1 MRGDFW
7 EFLPRRWPWCITDLL
22 IGHSSLSNEG
32 REVLYGTLGS
42 NGLTSDAHTMIL
54 SKDSGVGE
62 LFILTTDGISSRD
75 HARIGEDTA
84 HKLWQ
89 EVDPH
94 IRAILENNI
103 LRCLRSATPNSAM
116 TRQSSLETTLQ
127 EYLASATFDD
137 DATIGVLVADKVF
150 AHLHAKSKSAEGV

>member
-1 MRGDFW
+1 MQSQQSRNHGQL
-7 EFLPRRWPWCITDLL
+7 LPKRSMP
-22 IGHSSLSNEG
+22 HSLASCPFNYA
-32 REVLYGTLGS
+32 RLY
-42 NGLTSDAHTMIL
+42 SDAHTMIL

-116 TRQSSLETTLQ
+116 ARQSSLETTLQ